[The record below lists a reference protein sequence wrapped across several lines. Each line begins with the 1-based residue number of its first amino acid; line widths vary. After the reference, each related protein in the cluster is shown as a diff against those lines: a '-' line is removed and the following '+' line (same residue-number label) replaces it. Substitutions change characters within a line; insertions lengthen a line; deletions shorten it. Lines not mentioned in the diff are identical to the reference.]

1 MDLAV
6 LPEESEVYITPSEVI
21 EHLFCPRFTYFM
33 HCLGIAQHEEQR
45 YKVLKGRDVHKERE
59 KINRNYLRKK
69 IGCIEKD
76 IDVWLSS
83 PRYHLKGIVDEV
95 LELDDG
101 TLAPLDYKFA
111 EYNKR
116 IYQTYKTQSA
126 IYGVLIKENYGREV
140 HRGYIIYTRSK
151 NKLIEL
157 RFSESDFQRIARIT
171 KEMLRIIQ
179 RGFFPKKTRYL
190 ARCIDCCYKNICV

>member
-6 LPEESEVYITPSEVI
+6 LPEESGVYITPSEVI
-21 EHLFCPRFTYFM
+21 EHLFCPRFSYFM

-45 YKVLKGRDVHKERE
+45 YKVLKGRDIHKERE

-69 IGCIEKD
+69 IGCVEKD

-111 EYNKR
+111 EYNER
-116 IYQTYKTQSA
+116 IYQTYKMQSA
-126 IYGVLIKENYGREV
+126 IYGLLIKENYGKEV
-140 HRGYIIYTRSK
+140 RRGYIIYTRSK

-157 RFSESDFQRIARIT
+157 RFSESDFQQIARIT
-171 KEMLRIIQ
+171 EEMLRIIQ

-190 ARCIDCCYKNICV
+190 TRCIDCCYKNICV